1 MLGIYLL
8 IAALSFLA
16 LYFAVKKLTLNID
29 EQTLLEPIK
38 MDVYPKF
45 CDLIDE
51 KIRQFKENVQNT
63 NLALKNSDQK
73 DEFLEKLGDLSRE
86 LTFIQTMNLSNKN
99 DSIWQNELFSFLK
112 ELENL
117 LLEYLEKGEEEA
129 ENLREFL
136 MNEFEKLIREFLMNE
151 FEKLK
156 G

>member
-136 MNEFEKLIREFLMNE
+136 M
-151 FEKLK
+151 
-156 G
+156 

>member
-1 MLGIYLL
+1 
-8 IAALSFLA
+8 
-16 LYFAVKKLTLNID
+16 
-29 EQTLLEPIK
+29 
-38 MDVYPKF
+38 MDIYPKF

-51 KIRQFKENVQNT
+51 KIREFKENIQNA
-63 NLALKNSDQK
+63 NLALKISDQK

-136 MNEFEKLIREFLMNE
+136 MDE

>member
-8 IAALSFLA
+8 ITALSFLA

-38 MDVYPKF
+38 MDIYPKF

-51 KIRQFKENVQNT
+51 KIREFKENVQNA
-63 NLALKNSDQK
+63 NLALKISDQK
-73 DEFLEKLGDLSRE
+73 DEFLEKFGDLSRK

-136 MNEFEKLIREFLMNE
+136 MNEFEKL
-151 FEKLK
+151 K

>member
-29 EQTLLEPIK
+29 ERTLLGPIK
-38 MDVYPKF
+38 MDIYPKF

-51 KIRQFKENVQNT
+51 KIREFKENVQNA
-63 NLALKNSDQK
+63 NLALKISDQK

-129 ENLREFL
+129 EIL
-136 MNEFEKLIREFLMNE
+136 REFLMNE

>member
-29 EQTLLEPIK
+29 EQALLEPIK
-38 MDVYPKF
+38 MDIYPKF

-51 KIRQFKENVQNT
+51 KIREFKENVQNA
-63 NLALKNSDQK
+63 NLALKISDQK

-136 MNEFEKLIREFLMNE
+136 MNEFEKL
-151 FEKLK
+151 K

>member
-29 EQTLLEPIK
+29 EQILLEPIK
-38 MDVYPKF
+38 MDIYPKF

-51 KIRQFKENVQNT
+51 KIREFKENIQNA

-73 DEFLEKLGDLSRE
+73 DEFLEKLEDLSRE

-136 MNEFEKLIREFLMNE
+136 MNEFEKL
-151 FEKLK
+151 K

>member
-51 KIRQFKENVQNT
+51 KIREFKENVQNT

-86 LTFIQTMNLSNKN
+86 LTFIQTINLSNKN

-136 MNEFEKLIREFLMNE
+136 MNEFEKL
-151 FEKLK
+151 K

>member
-38 MDVYPKF
+38 MDIYPKF

-51 KIRQFKENVQNT
+51 KIREFKENVQNT

-99 DSIWQNELFSFLK
+99 DSIWQNELFDFLK
-112 ELENL
+112 ELEKL
-117 LLEYLEKGEEEA
+117 LLEYLENGEEEA
-129 ENLREFL
+129 ENLRENL
-136 MNEFEKLIREFLMNE
+136 MNEFEKLR
-151 FEKLK
+151 

>member
-8 IAALSFLA
+8 IAALSFLI
-16 LYFAVKKLTLNID
+16 LYFAVKKLSLNID

-38 MDVYPKF
+38 TDIYPKF

-51 KIRQFKENVQNT
+51 KIREFKENIQNA
-63 NLALKNSDQK
+63 NLKLKNPNQK

-99 DSIWQNELFSFLK
+99 DSVWQNELFSFLK

-136 MNEFEKLIREFLMNE
+136 MNEFK
-151 FEKLK
+151 KLK

>member
-51 KIRQFKENVQNT
+51 KIREFKENVQNT

-99 DSIWQNELFSFLK
+99 DSIWQNKLFSFLK

-136 MNEFEKLIREFLMNE
+136 MNEFEKL
-151 FEKLK
+151 K

>member
-51 KIRQFKENVQNT
+51 KIREFKENVQNT

-73 DEFLEKLGDLSRE
+73 DEFLEKFGDLSRE

-136 MNEFEKLIREFLMNE
+136 MNEFEKL
-151 FEKLK
+151 K

>member
-45 CDLIDE
+45 CNLIDE
-51 KIRQFKENVQNT
+51 KIREFKENVQNT

-136 MNEFEKLIREFLMNE
+136 MNEFEKL
-151 FEKLK
+151 
-156 G
+156 

>member
-45 CDLIDE
+45 CDLINE
-51 KIRQFKENVQNT
+51 KIREFKENVQNT

-136 MNEFEKLIREFLMNE
+136 MNEFEKL
-151 FEKLK
+151 K

>member
-38 MDVYPKF
+38 MDLYPKF

-136 MNEFEKLIREFLMNE
+136 MNEFEKL
-151 FEKLK
+151 K

>member
-8 IAALSFLA
+8 ITALSFLA
-16 LYFAVKKLTLNID
+16 LYFALKKLTLNID
-29 EQTLLEPIK
+29 EQALLEPIK
-38 MDVYPKF
+38 MDIYPKF

-51 KIRQFKENVQNT
+51 KIREFKENIQND
-63 NLALKNSDQK
+63 NLTLKNPQQK

-112 ELENL
+112 ELEKL
-117 LLEYLEKGEEEA
+117 LLEFLTKGEEEA

-136 MNEFEKLIREFLMNE
+136 MNEFEKL
-151 FEKLK
+151 K

>member
-51 KIRQFKENVQNT
+51 KIREFKENVQNT

-73 DEFLEKLGDLSRE
+73 DEILEKLGDLSRE

-136 MNEFEKLIREFLMNE
+136 MNEFEKL
-151 FEKLK
+151 K

>member
-1 MLGIYLL
+1 
-8 IAALSFLA
+8 
-16 LYFAVKKLTLNID
+16 
-29 EQTLLEPIK
+29 

-51 KIRQFKENVQNT
+51 KIREFKENVQNT

-136 MNEFEKLIREFLMNE
+136 MNEFEKL
-151 FEKLK
+151 K

>member
-45 CDLIDE
+45 CYLIDE

-136 MNEFEKLIREFLMNE
+136 MNEFEKL
-151 FEKLK
+151 K

>member
-8 IAALSFLA
+8 IAALFFLA

-136 MNEFEKLIREFLMNE
+136 MNEFEKL
-151 FEKLK
+151 K

>member
-8 IAALSFLA
+8 ITALSFLA

-136 MNEFEKLIREFLMNE
+136 MNEFEKL
-151 FEKLK
+151 K

>member
-29 EQTLLEPIK
+29 ERTRTLLEPIK
-38 MDVYPKF
+38 MDIYPKF

-51 KIRQFKENVQNT
+51 KIREFKENIQNA
-63 NLALKNSDQK
+63 NLTLKNSNQK

-136 MNEFEKLIREFLMNE
+136 MDE

>member
-29 EQTLLEPIK
+29 EQTFLEPIK
-38 MDVYPKF
+38 MDIYPKF

-51 KIRQFKENVQNT
+51 KIREFKENVQNA
-63 NLALKNSDQK
+63 NLVLKNSDQK

-136 MNEFEKLIREFLMNE
+136 MNEFEKL
-151 FEKLK
+151 K

>member
-16 LYFAVKKLTLNID
+16 LYFAVKKLALNID

-51 KIRQFKENVQNT
+51 KIRQFKENAQNA
-63 NLALKNSDQK
+63 NLTLKNSDQK

-86 LTFIQTMNLSNKN
+86 LTFIQIMNLSNKN

-136 MNEFEKLIREFLMNE
+136 MNEFEKL
-151 FEKLK
+151 K

>member
-38 MDVYPKF
+38 MDVYLKF

-136 MNEFEKLIREFLMNE
+136 MNEFEKL
-151 FEKLK
+151 K

>member
-1 MLGIYLL
+1 
-8 IAALSFLA
+8 
-16 LYFAVKKLTLNID
+16 
-29 EQTLLEPIK
+29 
-38 MDVYPKF
+38 PKF

-51 KIRQFKENVQNT
+51 KIREFKENVQNT

-136 MNEFEKLIREFLMNE
+136 MNEFEKL
-151 FEKLK
+151 K

>member
-1 MLGIYLL
+1 
-8 IAALSFLA
+8 
-16 LYFAVKKLTLNID
+16 
-29 EQTLLEPIK
+29 
-38 MDVYPKF
+38 MDIYPKF

-51 KIRQFKENVQNT
+51 KIREFKENVQNA

-129 ENLREFL
+129 DNLREFL
-136 MNEFEKLIREFLMNE
+136 MNEFEKL
-151 FEKLK
+151 K

>member
-38 MDVYPKF
+38 MDIYPKF

-51 KIRQFKENVQNT
+51 KIREFKENVQNA
-63 NLALKNSDQK
+63 NLALKISNQK
-73 DEFLEKLGDLSRE
+73 DEFFFFFLDLSRE

-136 MNEFEKLIREFLMNE
+136 MDEFD
-151 FEKLK
+151 KLK

>member
-29 EQTLLEPIK
+29 EQILLEPIK

-45 CDLIDE
+45 CNLIDE
-51 KIRQFKENVQNT
+51 KIREFKENVQNT

-136 MNEFEKLIREFLMNE
+136 MNEFEKL
-151 FEKLK
+151 K